1 MKNAIKKAVYG
12 AASSALLLPVMAL
25 AQFDPPSGAATGL
38 PESTIYGIVENIMYW
53 LLGLVGIAGVIGFAI
68 SGIMYLT
75 SAGDDDRMGTA
86 KKAMIYSIIGV
97 IVALVG
103 LIALTA
109 IRSMLG
115 GSNTQF

>member
-1 MKNAIKKAVYG
+1 MKNTIKKAVYG
-12 AASSALLLPVMAL
+12 AVSSALLLPALAL
-25 AQFDPPSGAATGL
+25 AQFEAPSGSDTGL
-38 PESTIYGIVENIMYW
+38 PESSIYAIVQNIMYW

-97 IVALVG
+97 VVALVG
-103 LIALTA
+103 LVALSA
-109 IRSMLG
+109 IQNMLG
-115 GSNTQF
+115 GNNTQF